1 MQQLEMNLTIKGSP
15 QSLASF
21 MQRTL
26 GSKRFKQRV
35 NTELKSQSKTLIA
48 TAMKPPLRMKLT
60 QPVYQSIFHDLVKLR
75 NEQGAMLLGPAG
87 DDELIDEI
95 VLDQWG
101 QGSRYQ
107 FEFNEVKLNEIL
119 RRALAQG
126 REAKGFIHNH
136 PDGINS
142 LSNGD
147 IDFVQSVFAKN
158 PGAEW
163 FFMPLFVDGA
173 IEPFIVHRSNPDQP
187 DTVDIL
193 LVKEAA

>member
-1 MQQLEMNLTIKGSP
+1 MQPLEMQLVLKGSP
-15 QSLASF
+15 DAMARFLHRS
-21 MQRTL
+21 L
-26 GSKRFKQRV
+26 GSQRFKQRV
-35 NTELKSQSKTLIA
+35 KTQLKSQSKTLIA
-48 TAMKPPLRMKLT
+48 NAMKSPLRMKLT
-60 QPVYQSIFHDLVKLR
+60 QPVYQTVFSDLVKLR
-75 NEQGAMLLGPAG
+75 DEQGAMLLGPAG

-107 FEFNEVKLNEIL
+107 FEFNEVKLNQIL
-119 RRALAQG
+119 RRALAEG

-173 IEPFIVHRSNPDQP
+173 IEPFIVHRHKPDQP
-187 DTVDIL
+187 ETVDIL
-193 LVKEAA
+193 LVKEAV